1 MDVKKFYEE
10 TGGRYADALAIMMND
25 MMIARLLGK
34 FLSGDAVPQLI
45 SLYEKKDYRGVFAA
59 SHSLKGVAG
68 NLALTPI
75 FDLACAITEATRNSD
90 DVNLDK
96 EITELGRVHELIRQ
110 KYKEHI
116 A

>member
-1 MDVKKFYEE
+1 MNVKQFYEDIQ
-10 TGGRYADALAIMMND
+10 GNYNNALSIMMND
-25 MMIARLLGK
+25 MLIAKMIAK
-34 FLSGDAVPQLI
+34 FISSGSVEQLI
-45 SLYEKKDYRGVFAA
+45 SLYEQKDYRGLFAA

-75 FDLACAITEATRNSD
+75 FELASFITEATRNSD

-96 EITELGRVHELIRQ
+96 EIADLKE
-110 KYKEHI
+110 KYALMKEKYQEFI